1 MRPKFYNGEGN
12 EVIRNNNNLLT
23 VGNLSLCRLLLGQ
36 REVIYVLRAYVSRL
50 NQMEPSSIENA
61 LCLTIQNSVAVLDHF
76 VPLVTEEA
84 AFRLRSRSGDTFR
97 DEFIDVFENV
107 DPSVYERVN
116 GWVIKNTRPD
126 ADESNQ
132 KLVFS
137 MICLLIVLGAESAM
151 SGCDV

>member
-1 MRPKFYNGEGN
+1 
-12 EVIRNNNNLLT
+12 
-23 VGNLSLCRLLLGQ
+23 
-36 REVIYVLRAYVSRL
+36 
-50 NQMEPSSIENA
+50 MEPSSIENA